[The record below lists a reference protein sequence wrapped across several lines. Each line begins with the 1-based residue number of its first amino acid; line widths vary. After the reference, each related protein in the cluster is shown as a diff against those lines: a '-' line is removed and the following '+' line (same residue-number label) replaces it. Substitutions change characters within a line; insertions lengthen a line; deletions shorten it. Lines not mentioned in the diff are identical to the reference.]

1 MESRAD
7 EFLGYYK
14 ELEQLLK
21 TKVYQDVR
29 TESVVAKFTKSRLG
43 APYQDILNAA
53 RDTRNLLQHQPKY
66 EGEYLVQPSE
76 ELVNGLKEVVDA
88 IENPRKALDFSQKRI
103 YTATPDSKIT
113 EVTAVMN
120 KYGYSHVPVY
130 ENRRLIGVFSVN
142 VLFSY
147 MVSKEFPAIN
157 ESSCIGELRGMI
169 GMDQHRNEYYEFVDK
184 DTLLIEADALFETSQ
199 KAHKR
204 LAVIYITENGKPTEY
219 ILGMLTPWDVLSA
232 KAS

>member
-1 MESRAD
+1 MTSRAD
-7 EFLGYYK
+7 EFLGDYK
-14 ELEQLLK
+14 KLEQLLK

-29 TESVVAKFTKSRLG
+29 TESVVVKFSRSRLG

-53 RDTRNLLQHQPKY
+53 RETRNLLQHQPKY

-76 ELVNGLKEVVDA
+76 QLINGLKEIIDA
-88 IENPRKALDFSQKRI
+88 IENPRKALDFAERRI

-130 ENRRLIGVFSVN
+130 ENRRLIGIFSVN

-147 MVSKEFPAIN
+147 LVNKAFPEIN
-157 ESSCIGELRGMI
+157 ESSCIGDLRGMI
-169 GMDQHRNEYYEFVDK
+169 GPDQHRNEYYEFVDK
-184 DTLLIEADALFETSQ
+184 NTLLIEADALFEAPQ
-199 KAHKR
+199 RAHKR
-204 LAVIYITENGKPTEY
+204 LAVIYITEHGKPTEY
-219 ILGMLTPWDVLSA
+219 LLGMLTPWDVLSA
-232 KAS
+232 KE

>member
-1 MESRAD
+1 MSSKAD

-29 TESVVAKFTKSRLG
+29 AESVVAKFSKSRLG
-43 APYQDILNAA
+43 APYQDVLNAA
-53 RDTRNLLQHQPKY
+53 RETRNLLQHQPKY

-76 ELVNGLKEVVDA
+76 MLILGLKAVIDA

-103 YTATPDSKIT
+103 YTATPNSKIT

-120 KYGYSHVPVY
+120 KHGYSHVPVY

-142 VLFSY
+142 VLFTY
-147 MVSKEFPAIN
+147 LVSKGFPEIN
-157 ESSCIGELRGMI
+157 ESSRIGDLRGMI
-169 GMDQHRNEYYEFVDK
+169 GLDQHRNEYYEFEDK
-184 DTLLIEADALFETSQ
+184 DTLLIEADALFEAPQRT
-199 KAHKR
+199 HKR
-204 LAVIYITENGKPTEY
+204 LAVIFITENGNPAEY
-219 ILGMLTPWDVLSA
+219 LLGMLTPWDILSA
-232 KAS
+232 KG